1 MAMRAC
7 LVTSCTPPTDTQQ
20 IGMSLIEVLVS
31 LLILGV
37 GLLGAGLIQLNAL
50 KYTDSSRMI
59 SQASFV
65 AYDML
70 DRIRANAAAD

>member
-50 KYTDSSRMI
+50 
-59 SQASFV
+59 
-65 AYDML
+65 
-70 DRIRANAAAD
+70 